1 MDNSDQ
7 ETTDKMNLYERYSNY
22 TDSQIL
28 EILKRHKDYQ
38 EAAVDLAVKI
48 AIERQLINSGQD
60 LLAPEFQNRKSS
72 GFNLFPE
79 ISSGYH
85 RERLIGSIFRFLYLV
100 SLLPLAYGILNYA
113 KGEML
118 QTLLGVGVG
127 LIWFLLGLLLDKTR
141 KLVVFVPL
149 FFLLFSVSLIIG
161 IKIFEKEPLLLLDF
175 AMLLIGT
182 LLPFYLLMY
191 LKKLIGQS

>member
-1 MDNSDQ
+1 MDNFDQ

-72 GFNLFPE
+72 GFSLFPE

-149 FFLLFSVSLIIG
+149 FVLLFSVSLIIG

>member
-1 MDNSDQ
+1 MDNFDQ

-72 GFNLFPE
+72 GFSLFPE

-149 FFLLFSVSLIIG
+149 FVLLFSVSLIIG

-182 LLPFYLLMY
+182 LLPFYLLLY

>member
-1 MDNSDQ
+1 MDNFDQ

-72 GFNLFPE
+72 GFSLFPE

-149 FFLLFSVSLIIG
+149 FVLLFSVSLIIG

-182 LLPFYLLMY
+182 LLPFYLLLY
-191 LKKLIGQS
+191 LKKLISQS

>member
-1 MDNSDQ
+1 MDNFDQ

-118 QTLLGVGVG
+118 QTLLGVGIG
-127 LIWFLLGLLLDKTR
+127 LIWFLFGLLLDKTR

-182 LLPFYLLMY
+182 LLPFYLLLY

>member
-7 ETTDKMNLYERYSNY
+7 ETTDKMNLCERYSNY

-118 QTLLGVGVG
+118 QTMLGVGVG

-141 KLVVFVPL
+141 KLVVFFPL
-149 FFLLFSVSLIIG
+149 FVLLFSVSLIIG

-182 LLPFYLLMY
+182 LLPFYLLLY

>member
-1 MDNSDQ
+1 MDNFDQ

-72 GFNLFPE
+72 GFSLFPE

-127 LIWFLLGLLLDKTR
+127 LIWFLLSLLLDKTR

-149 FFLLFSVSLIIG
+149 FVLLFSVSLIIG

>member
-7 ETTDKMNLYERYSNY
+7 ETTDKMNLYERYSSY

-28 EILKRHKDYQ
+28 EILNRHKDYQ

-118 QTLLGVGVG
+118 QTLLGVGIG
-127 LIWFLLGLLLDKTR
+127 LIWFLFGLLLDKTR

-149 FFLLFSVSLIIG
+149 FVLLFSVSLIIG

>member
-7 ETTDKMNLYERYSNY
+7 ETTDKMNLYERYSSY

-141 KLVVFVPL
+141 KLVVFFPL
-149 FFLLFSVSLIIG
+149 FVLLFSVSLIIG

-182 LLPFYLLMY
+182 LLPFYLLLY

>member
-7 ETTDKMNLYERYSNY
+7 ETTDKMNLFERYSNY

-118 QTLLGVGVG
+118 QTMLGVGVG

-141 KLVVFVPL
+141 KLVVFFPL
-149 FFLLFSVSLIIG
+149 FVLLFSVSLIIG

-182 LLPFYLLMY
+182 LLPFYLLLY

>member
-7 ETTDKMNLYERYSNY
+7 ETTDKMNLFERYSNY

-60 LLAPEFQNRKSS
+60 LLAPEFENRKSS

-182 LLPFYLLMY
+182 LLPFYLLLY